1 MGSGAIPSGPRWGLQ
16 ARDGGELSR
25 KGLCLLTSLPGA
37 SSLLCDRPHTW
48 WGGHS
53 SKQDTPHTSRSESSR
68 IVEVQ
73 VLDLHLSFSVPQ
85 LACLGKGMTILPLR
99 PSLSDGMIM
108 VVSAKGGHAVGSVRC
123 GIFSW
128 GDRDIQ
134 ISLEIRETFPEKVT
148 WQRSGQEVTR
158 GKGGK
163 FCRQEGKEA

>member
-1 MGSGAIPSGPRWGLQ
+1 MGSGAVPSGPRWGLQ
-16 ARDGGELSR
+16 AQDVGELSR

-53 SKQDTPHTSRSESSR
+53 SKHDTPHQGPCTSRSESSR

-85 LACLGKGMTILPLR
+85 LACLGKGMTILSLR
-99 PSLSDGMIM
+99 PSLSDGMIT
-108 VVSAKGGHAVGSVRC
+108 VVSPKGWHAVSSVRC

-128 GDRDIQ
+128 RTGTSRSPWRPGRPSQ
-134 ISLEIRETFPEKVT
+134 RRRCGREVG
-148 WQRSGQEVTR
+148 RR
-158 GKGGK
+158 
-163 FCRQEGKEA
+163 